1 MGFSGWATQNFVFLQ
16 SIGIIGSLLLTAA
29 GLLFTGFALRS
40 ETKTRRVGNL
50 LAITEGHRK
59 LWTEFYHRPE
69 LRRVLDEHAD
79 LRQKEITREEEI
91 FVNLAVLHLNSA
103 FYAHKLGL
111 VFKLEG
117 LRRDIS
123 WFFSLPIPRTIW
135 EKTKILQNDDFVA
148 FVEKCRNWK

>member
-1 MGFSGWATQNFVFLQ
+1 MGFLSWFRNDGFILLQ
-16 SIGIIGSLLLTAA
+16 SIGIIACLVFNASS
-29 GLLFTGFALRS
+29 LRS

-50 LAITEGHRK
+50 LALTDGHRK
-59 LWTEFYHRPE
+59 LWTEFYRHPE
-69 LRRVLDEHAD
+69 LIRILDEDAD
-79 LRQKEITREEEI
+79 LRRQEITREEEI

-123 WFFSLPIPRTIW
+123 WFFSLPIPRAIW
-135 EKTKILQNDDFVA
+135 ERSKVLQNDDFVA